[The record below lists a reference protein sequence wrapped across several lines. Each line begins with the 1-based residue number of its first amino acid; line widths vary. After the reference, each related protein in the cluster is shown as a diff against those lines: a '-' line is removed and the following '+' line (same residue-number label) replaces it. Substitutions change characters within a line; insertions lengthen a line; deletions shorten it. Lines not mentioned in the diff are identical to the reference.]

1 MGLLSGLF
9 GPKIDIQELM
19 ERDALIVDVRSPGE
33 FSGGHIQGSRNIPL
47 GQIRDRVER
56 FRKMDKPVILCCAS
70 GNRSGQATRILK
82 AEGIEAYNG
91 GGWRSLAG
99 RLR

>member
-9 GPKIDIQELM
+9 GSKIDVQELIG
-19 ERDALIVDVRSPGE
+19 RDALIVDVRSPGE
-33 FSGGHIQGSRNIPL
+33 FSGGHIKGSRNIPL

-56 FRKMDKPVILCCAS
+56 FQKMGKPVILCCAS

-91 GGWRSLAG
+91 GGWRSLAA

>member
-9 GPKIDIQELM
+9 GPKIDIQELIG
-19 ERDALIVDVRSPGE
+19 RDALIVDVRSQGE
-33 FSGGHIQGSRNIPL
+33 FSSGHIKGSRNIPL

-56 FRKMDKPVILCCAS
+56 FRKMGKPVILCCAS
-70 GNRSGQATRILK
+70 GNRSGQAARILK

-91 GGWRSLAG
+91 GGWRSLAA